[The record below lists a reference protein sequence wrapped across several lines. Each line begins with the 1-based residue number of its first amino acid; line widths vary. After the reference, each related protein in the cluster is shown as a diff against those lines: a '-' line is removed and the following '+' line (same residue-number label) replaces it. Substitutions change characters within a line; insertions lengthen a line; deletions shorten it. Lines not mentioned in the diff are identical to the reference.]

1 MNVGRQ
7 RDDSPWR
14 VAALVEPKLGRH
26 CNGGGRILPLRRDVL
41 D

>member
-1 MNVGRQ
+1 MSG
-7 RDDSPWR
+7 DSATIPPWR
-14 VAALVEPKLGRH
+14 VAARVEPKLGRH